1 MKKILAVMLIL
12 TFIATAGCTAE
23 ETDSSESAEQETI
36 TVEVPSGVA
45 LASEEVTAFFPEIE
59 GYWFCRNIEETAL
72 NTYTESYVVA
82 FYIDE
87 NGNYIGE
94 LSVYGLNYS
103 EKGIIEFTAIS
114 KDNTYAEIIQYTEEE
129 YIAGGSEKSEN
140 QSWFIIDTGEQ
151 GDDVIDI
158 SIIYNSSDGV
168 DQIIEFENCVHY
180 DSMDELDAQLY

>member
-1 MKKILAVMLIL
+1 MKKILAVLLIL
-12 TFIATAGCTAE
+12 TFIATAGCAAE
-23 ETDSSESAEQETI
+23 ETDSIESAEQETI

-45 LASEEVTAFFPEIE
+45 VASEEEASAFFPEIE

-87 NGNYIGE
+87 NGDYIGE
-94 LSVYGLNYS
+94 LSVYGLKYS

-114 KDNTYAEIIQYTEEE
+114 KDNTYAEIIQYTEED
-129 YIAGGSEKSEN
+129 IVGGSENSEN

-158 SIIYNSSDGV
+158 SVVYSSSDGV

-180 DSMDELDAQLY
+180 DSMDEIDAELY